1 MTYRT
6 PKQKISPLHPGR
18 VRRKE
23 QITKRCFLLLHKQSQ
38 TRSQEFDTRSQEQLA
53 NDFQDEIL
61 TLKDVSLNDDG
72 SNDEDV
78 SNNEDVSTDED
89 ASTEGNVSTEEDFST
104 EEDVLTNGDDCDIQ
118 DSESDIADEP
128 ADFEPHNGSYGP
140 YFGNFTQQ
148 MLFLWVTKHM
158 ICKPFLYRVLS

>member
-1 MTYRT
+1 
-6 PKQKISPLHPGR
+6 
-18 VRRKE
+18 
-23 QITKRCFLLLHKQSQ
+23 LLLYKQSQ

-78 SNNEDVSTDED
+78 SNNEDVST
-89 ASTEGNVSTEEDFST
+89 EGNVSTEEDFST
-104 EEDVLTNGDDCDIQ
+104 EEDVSTNGDDCDIQ

>member
-6 PKQKISPLHPGR
+6 SKQKISPLHPGR

-23 QITKRCFLLLHKQSQ
+23 QITKRYFLLLHKQSQ
-38 TRSQEFDTRSQEQLA
+38 MRSQEFDMRSQEQLA
-53 NDFQDEIL
+53 NDFQDVSINDDDFCDRNSSNVSNAE
-61 TLKDVSLNDDG
+61 DVSTNEDV

-78 SNNEDVSTDED
+78 SNNEDVSTN
-89 ASTEGNVSTEEDFST
+89 G
-104 EEDVLTNGDDCDIQ
+104 DVLAHEDDCDIQ

-158 ICKPFLYRVLS
+158 ICKLFLYRVLS

>member
-23 QITKRCFLLLHKQSQ
+23 QITKRRFLLLHKQSQ

-89 ASTEGNVSTEEDFST
+89 VSTEGNVSTK
-104 EEDVLTNGDDCDIQ
+104 EDVSTNGDDCDIQ

-128 ADFEPHNGSYGP
+128 VDFEPHNGS
-140 YFGNFTQQ
+140 
-148 MLFLWVTKHM
+148 
-158 ICKPFLYRVLS
+158 